1 MASVEERLQRLG
13 IRLPEP
19 PRAVGLYRPARV
31 EGKWC
36 YTSGQLPFVDGR
48 LLYPGKVG
56 REVSVA
62 QAKEAAR
69 QAALGALSAAAQAAG
84 GLDRLAAVVKV
95 VGYVQS
101 VEDFFEQPEVL
112 NGASQLLGELFGEA
126 GVHARSAVGV
136 AALPL
141 NAPVEV
147 ECIFR
152 LG

>member
-19 PRAVGLYRPARV
+19 PRAVALYRPARV
-31 EGKWC
+31 EGRWC
-36 YTSGQLPFVDGR
+36 YTSGQLPFVDGT
-48 LLYPGKVG
+48 LLHPGKVG
-56 REVSVA
+56 REVSIA

-69 QAALGALSAAAQAAG
+69 QAALNALSAAAQAAG
-84 GLDRLAAVVKV
+84 GLDRLVAVVKV

-101 VEDFFEQPEVL
+101 AEDFFEQPEVL

-126 GVHARSAVGV
+126 GAHARSAVGV